1 MNPSP
6 LARACAT
13 FSVTGLLV
21 IGVAGTASAHVSA
34 DAQGAT
40 RGAEAVVVTFRVPN
54 ESVTAS
60 TIGVAVTLPTDGTL
74 LSVRSAQL
82 AGWTSTVAKTAN
94 GVPTAV
100 TWTAGA
106 GASIGA
112 GQFGQFAIE
121 TGPLPQ
127 SDSIVFA
134 ATQTFSDGSV
144 VQWNQP
150 PNPDGSEPEH
160 PAPELALAAAAGGTD
175 HGGMV
180 ATTAPTASAP
190 TGSAPTG
197 SAAPAAATSDT
208 TARWLGGGGL
218 LVGALGLSLGVGAT
232 VRARKHSA

>member
-1 MNPSP
+1 MKTSP
-6 LARACAT
+6 LARACVT
-13 FSVTGLLV
+13 FGATGLLV
-21 IGVAGTASAHVSA
+21 IAMAGTASAHVSA

-40 RGAEAVVVTFRVPN
+40 RGAEAAVVTFRVPN
-54 ESVTAS
+54 ESVTAT
-60 TIGVAVTLPTDGTL
+60 TIGVTVTLPTGGTL

-82 AGWTSTVAKTAN
+82 AGWTSAVAKTVD
-94 GVPTAV
+94 GVPTAI

-112 GQFGQFAIE
+112 GQFGQFAIDV
-121 TGPLPQ
+121 GPLPQ

-180 ATTAPTASAP
+180 ATTAPTASA
-190 TGSAPTG
+190 
-197 SAAPAAATSDT
+197 AAATAATSDT

>member
-1 MNPSP
+1 MKTSP
-6 LARACAT
+6 LARACVT
-13 FSVTGLLV
+13 FGATGLLV
-21 IGVAGTASAHVSA
+21 IAVAGTASAHVSA

-40 RGAEAVVVTFRVPN
+40 RGAEGAVVTFRVPN
-54 ESVTAS
+54 ESVNAT
-60 TIGVAVTLPTDGTL
+60 TIGVTVTLPTDGTL

-82 AGWTSTVAKTAN
+82 AGWTSTVAKTVD
-94 GVPTAV
+94 GVPTAI

-106 GASIGA
+106 GASIAA
-112 GQFGQFAIE
+112 GQFGQFAIDV
-121 TGPLPQ
+121 GPLPE
-127 SDSIVFA
+127 SDSIMFA

-150 PNPDGSEPEH
+150 PNADGSEPEH
-160 PAPELALAAAAGGTD
+160 PAPELALAASTAATE

-190 TGSAPTG
+190 TA

>member
-1 MNPSP
+1 MKTSS

-13 FSVTGLLV
+13 FGVAGLLV
-21 IGVAGTASAHVSA
+21 VAVAGTASAHISA

-40 RGAEAVVVTFRVPN
+40 RGAEAAVVSFRVPN

-60 TIGVAVTLPTDGTL
+60 TIGLTVTLPTGGTL

-82 AGWTSTVAKTAN
+82 AGWTSTVAKTVA

-100 TWTAGA
+100 TWNAGA
-106 GASIGA
+106 GVSIGA
-112 GQFGQFAIE
+112 GQFGQFAIDV
-121 TGPLPQ
+121 GPLPQ
-127 SDSIVFA
+127 SDSIIFT

-150 PNPDGSEPEH
+150 PNADGSEPEH
-160 PAPELALAAAAGGTD
+160 PAPELVLAAAAGGTD

-180 ATTAPTASAP
+180 ASSAPTASAP
-190 TGSAPTG
+190 AV

-218 LVGALGLSLGVGAT
+218 VIGALGLGLGVGAT
-232 VRARKHSA
+232 VRGRKRSA